1 MAKLL
6 PAIVIHGGAWAIPD
20 KIADASQDGVKEAA
34 KIGYKVLMEGGSAVD
49 AVESA
54 VACLEDNPVFDAG
67 EDTFYLRNKKPNIRF
82 LFTHVSFYI
91 KTYHLISRTRIG
103 SQ

>member
-34 KIGYKVLMEGGSAVD
+34 KIGYKILMEGGSAVD

-54 VACLEDNPVFDAG
+54 VTSLENDPVFDAG
-67 EDTFYLRNKKPNIRF
+67 ENTFYLNKYYTII
-82 LFTHVSFYI
+82 HSF
-91 KTYHLISRTRIG
+91 
-103 SQ
+103 

>member
-1 MAKLL
+1 MATLL

-34 KIGYKVLMEGGSAVD
+34 KIGYKILMEGGSAVD

-54 VACLEDNPVFDAG
+54 VTSLENDPVFDAG
-67 EDTFYLRNKKPNIRF
+67 ENTFYLNKYYTI
-82 LFTHVSFYI
+82 I
-91 KTYHLISRTRIG
+91 
-103 SQ
+103 

>member
-34 KIGYKVLMEGGSAVD
+34 RIGYKILMEGGSAVD

-54 VACLEDNPVFDAG
+54 VASLEDNPVFDAG
-67 EDTFYLRNKKPNIRF
+67 KIAFYWNKYYTKYHVLR
-82 LFTHVSFYI
+82 
-91 KTYHLISRTRIG
+91 
-103 SQ
+103 

>member
-34 KIGYKVLMEGGSAVD
+34 KIGYKILMEGGSAVD

-54 VACLEDNPVFDAG
+54 VTSLENDPVFDAG
-67 EDTFYLRNKKPNIRF
+67 ENTFYLNKYYRISF
-82 LFTHVSFYI
+82 LRIHSDPDLKHILFYI
-91 KTYHLISRTRIG
+91 
-103 SQ
+103 

>member
-20 KIADASQDGVKEAA
+20 KIVDASQDGVKEAA
-34 KIGYKVLMEGGSAVD
+34 KIGYKILMEGGSAVD

-54 VACLEDNPVFDAG
+54 VTSLENDPVFDAG
-67 EDTFYLRNKKPNIRF
+67 ENTFYLNKYYRII
-82 LFTHVSFYI
+82 HY
-91 KTYHLISRTRIG
+91 LIPED
-103 SQ
+103 QF

>member
-1 MAKLL
+1 MDFTFISHNRISIMPKLL

-34 KIGYKVLMEGGSAVD
+34 KIGYKILMEGGTAAD

-54 VACLEDNPVFDAG
+54 VASLEDNPVFDAG
-67 EDTFYLRNKKPNIRF
+67 EKQLSLNKFCTK
-82 LFTHVSFYI
+82 
-91 KTYHLISRTRIG
+91 
-103 SQ
+103 

>member
-1 MAKLL
+1 MPKLL

-34 KIGYKVLMEGGSAVD
+34 RIGYKILMEGGSAVD

-54 VACLEDNPVFDAG
+54 VASLEDNPVFDAG
-67 EDTFYLRNKKPNIRF
+67 KIAFYWNKYYTK
-82 LFTHVSFYI
+82 
-91 KTYHLISRTRIG
+91 YHAILYKIYSLPD
-103 SQ
+103 